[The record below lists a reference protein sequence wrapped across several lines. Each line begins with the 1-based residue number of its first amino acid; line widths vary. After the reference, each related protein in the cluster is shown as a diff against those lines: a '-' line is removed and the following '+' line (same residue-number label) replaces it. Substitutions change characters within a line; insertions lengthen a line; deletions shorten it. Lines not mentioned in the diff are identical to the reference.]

1 MIVHKIIY
9 TKDIEANANSL
20 IIYIVK
26 DRFALVAGAH
36 LCFKVIT
43 CCLILISS

>member
-20 IIYIVK
+20 IVYIVK
-26 DRFALVAGAH
+26 DTFALVVCTDMRVSKS
-36 LCFKVIT
+36 LFVV
-43 CCLILISS
+43 